1 MAVYKVQRG
10 WRYQHAGGFHSILAA
25 DPCGYELYAFAGVF
39 IQCGYTEQLYM
50 ELQMDVQ
57 KERSHSLKTVLM
69 FILVNVLSLGVS
81 LGVLWVCKN
90 PIGINQDVAVN
101 IFGKAISISS
111 DLICKIP
118 ASVFSAVANFVLT
131 KLFVFN
137 KETHPEENGGN

>member
-1 MAVYKVQRG
+1 
-10 WRYQHAGGFHSILAA
+10 
-25 DPCGYELYAFAGVF
+25 
-39 IQCGYTEQLYM
+39 
-50 ELQMDVQ
+50 
-57 KERSHSLKTVLM
+57 M

-81 LGVLWVCKN
+81 LGVLWVCKK

-137 KETHPEENGGN
+137 KETHPEENGVN

>member
-1 MAVYKVQRG
+1 MNYMLSQVFSYS
-10 WRYQHAGGFHSILAA
+10 AGILNS
-25 DPCGYELYAFAGVF
+25 YIWNSKWTFK
-39 IQCGYTEQLYM
+39 
-50 ELQMDVQ
+50 

-118 ASVFSAVANFVLT
+118 ASVFSAVANFALT